1 MSVLDRLELCCLVGP
16 TAAGKSELALALAER
31 AGAELV
37 SLDSMQ
43 VYRGMDVGTA
53 KPSPGERA
61 RVRHHMLDLADPSE
75 RFDVTRFLRELE
87 PVLEALERVDRRAL
101 LVGGTAF
108 YLKALTH
115 GLFGGPPVDPEL
127 RESLRLRAAE
137 EGGAAL
143 HAELARVDP
152 RSAARLHPSDVRR
165 VVRAL
170 EVGLQTGRP
179 LSDWQREWGWHGEAQ
194 GPGRRR
200 RLVGIELDRAEL
212 DRRIAAR
219 AGAMLDAGW
228 VEEARAIR
236 AGPGFGPTAS
246 QALGYRTVLEL
257 ADGLLDRERALERI
271 ALDTRRFARR
281 QGTWYRRFEEL
292 RWLPAPTPASFA
304 RRVDDALTAL
314 GW

>member
-16 TAAGKSELALALAER
+16 TASGKSALALALAER

-43 VYRGMDVGTA
+43 VYRGMDIGTA
-53 KPSPGERA
+53 KPSASERA
-61 RVRHHMLDLADPSE
+61 RVRHHMLDLAAPDE
-75 RFDVTRFLRELE
+75 RFDVTRYLAELE
-87 PVLEALERVDRRAL
+87 PLLEDLERRARRAL
-101 LVGGTAF
+101 FVGGTAF

-127 RESLRLRAAE
+127 RESLRRRAAE
-137 EGGAAL
+137 EGGATL
-143 HAELARVDP
+143 HAELARLDP
-152 RSAARLHPSDVRR
+152 RSAERLHPSDARR

-170 EVGLQTGRP
+170 EVSLQTGRP
-179 LSDWQREWGWHGEAQ
+179 LSEWQREWGWHGAGER
-194 GPGRRR
+194 PGRRR
-200 RLVGIELDRAEL
+200 RLVGLELERGEL

-219 AGAMLDAGW
+219 ARAMLDAGW

-236 AGPGFGPTAS
+236 SGPGFGPTAG

-257 ADGLLDRERALERI
+257 ADGLLDRDQALERI
-271 ALDTRRFARR
+271 AQDTRRFARR

-292 RWLPAPTPASFA
+292 CWLPAPTPGTLS
-304 RRVDDALTAL
+304 RCVDAALAAL